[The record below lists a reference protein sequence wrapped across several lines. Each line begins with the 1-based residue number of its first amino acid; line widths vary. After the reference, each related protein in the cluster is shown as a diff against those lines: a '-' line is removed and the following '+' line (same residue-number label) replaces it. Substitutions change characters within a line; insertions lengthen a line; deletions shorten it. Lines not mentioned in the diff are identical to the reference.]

1 LKNALL
7 PVIASGAF
15 GWGVS
20 DAAGLA
26 GSEEHAA
33 DHVSSSISPAA
44 RIATNSFF
52 IEDFLVRLSFANH
65 IRESLY

>member
-1 LKNALL
+1 LKKALL

-52 IEDFLVRLSFANH
+52 I
-65 IRESLY
+65 

>member
-15 GWGVS
+15 GWDVS
-20 DAAGLA
+20 DAAGLI
-26 GSEEHAA
+26 GSEEHPA
-33 DHVSSSISPAA
+33 VQVSISVNPAA
-44 RIATNSFF
+44 RIATNRFF